1 MLFNSLTF
9 IVFFAV
15 VVALYWSI
23 RSWNARK
30 NLLVTASYIFYGA
43 WNPPFA
49 ALLFSTTAM
58 DFWLGR
64 QIATAKNLS
73 SHRAWLIGSVCMNL
87 SMLGFFKYGN
97 FLLEN
102 FQWLIAR
109 IGIIY
114 HPPHLDILLP
124 VGISFYTFHSLSY
137 TLDIYRGVL
146 QPTRSLRDFVLA
158 VSFFPQLVAGPIVRA
173 GDFLPQLVR
182 PPHLRLGQ
190 FLWGLLLMTLGLFE
204 KIVVADTLLSGSAD
218 RIFGYGG
225 PLIALDSWIGVL
237 AFAGQIFFDFA
248 GYSTCA
254 IGAALCLGFHLKDN
268 FRFPYAAIGFSDF
281 WRRWHISL
289 STFLRDYVYIP
300 LGGNRVGWTRAAIN
314 LVIVMFLGG
323 LWHGAAWTFVVW
335 GLLHGFYL
343 VIEHASRALIGERA
357 WTDPFAVKLLLG
369 LVTYGAVCLAWV
381 FFRASD
387 FTIATRMLRGMFGG
401 HPHGDA
407 ILATREMLQIGIVT
421 FFMMLA
427 HWSLRETNIETA
439 VTRLP
444 RWIVTTAWALMACA
458 IILTQGSSNAFI
470 YFQFSAHPS
479 AAAFVLPPTDGSR
492 ERPRRST
499 ARVRAPDHA
508 NSLAR
513 HHCYCCVGRY
523 RRCVCLGILLPFD
536 WLRTHSG

>member
-9 IVFFAV
+9 VVFFAV
-15 VVALYWSI
+15 VVTAYWSI
-23 RSWNARK
+23 RSWQARK

-64 QIATAKNLS
+64 QIAKAKDR
-73 SHRAWLIGSVCMNL
+73 HARRAWLVASVCMNL

-97 FLLEN
+97 FLLQN
-102 FQWLIAR
+102 FQWLLAR

-114 HPPHLDILLP
+114 QPPHLDILLP

-146 QPTRSLRDFVLA
+146 QPTRSLRDFILA

-182 PPHLRLGQ
+182 PQPLRTGQ
-190 FLWGLLLMTLGLFE
+190 FLWGLALMTLGLFE
-204 KIVVADTLLSGSAD
+204 KIVLADTLLSGSAD
-218 RIFGYGG
+218 RVFSYAG
-225 PLIALDSWIGVL
+225 PLVALDSWLGVI

-248 GYSTCA
+248 GYSSCA

-289 STFLRDYVYIP
+289 STFLRDYLYIP
-300 LGGNRVGWTRAAIN
+300 LGGNQVRPFHMALN
-314 LVIVMFLGG
+314 LVIVMFLSG
-323 LWHGAAWTFVVW
+323 LWHGAACTFVVW
-335 GLLHGFYL
+335 GMLHASYL
-343 VIEHASRALIGERA
+343 VIERVMRIFFEENPWAGTMPVRLLAG
-357 WTDPFAVKLLLG
+357 FA
-369 LVTYGAVCLAWV
+369 TYGAVCIAWV

-387 FTIATRMLRGMFGG
+387 FAVATRMLRGMFGG
-401 HPHGDA
+401 HAQGDA
-407 ILATREMLQIGIVT
+407 ILSTREMLQIAIVT
-421 FFMMLA
+421 ACMMLV
-427 HWSLRETNIETA
+427 HWSLRDSNIETA

-444 RWIVTTAWALMACA
+444 RW
-458 IILTQGSSNAFI
+458 
-470 YFQFSAHPS
+470 
-479 AAAFVLPPTDGSR
+479 
-492 ERPRRST
+492 
-499 ARVRAPDHA
+499 
-508 NSLAR
+508 
-513 HHCYCCVGRY
+513 
-523 RRCVCLGILLPFD
+523 
-536 WLRTHSG
+536 

>member
-9 IVFFAV
+9 VVFFTV
-15 VVALYWSI
+15 VVTLYWNI
-23 RSWNARK
+23 RSWKARK
-30 NLLVTASYIFYGA
+30 NLLVVASYIFYGA

-58 DFWLGR
+58 DFWLGSR
-64 QIATAKNLS
+64 IARAKPGHS
-73 SHRAWLIGSVCMNL
+73 RRVWLVASVAMNL

-146 QPTRSLRDFVLA
+146 QPTKSLRDFVLA

-173 GDFLPQLVR
+173 GDFLPQLATA
-182 PPHLRLGQ
+182 PGLRIGQ
-190 FLWGLLLMTLGLFE
+190 FMWGLLLMTLGLFE
-204 KIVVADTLLSGSAD
+204 KIVLADTMLAGSAD
-218 RIFGYGG
+218 RIFGYAG
-225 PLIALDSWIGVL
+225 PLVALDSWMGVI

-289 STFLRDYVYIP
+289 STFLRDYLYIP

-357 WTDPFAVKLLLG
+357 WTGNFAVKLLLG
-369 LVTYGAVCLAWV
+369 LITYGAVCLAWV

-387 FTIATRMLRGMFGG
+387 FTVATRMLRGMFGG

-421 FFMMLA
+421 FFMILA
-427 HWSLRETNIETA
+427 HWSLRETNVETA

-444 RWIVTTAWALMACA
+444 RWVVTAAWALMACA

-470 YFQFSAHPS
+470 YFQF
-479 AAAFVLPPTDGSR
+479 
-492 ERPRRST
+492 
-499 ARVRAPDHA
+499 
-508 NSLAR
+508 
-513 HHCYCCVGRY
+513 
-523 RRCVCLGILLPFD
+523 
-536 WLRTHSG
+536 

>member
-9 IVFFAV
+9 VVFFAV
-15 VVALYWSI
+15 VISLYWCLGP
-23 RSWNARK
+23 WNARK
-30 NLLVTASYIFYGA
+30 NLLLVASYVFYGA

-58 DFWLGR
+58 DFWLGAR
-64 QIATAKNLS
+64 IAKAQRGHARRVWMTA
-73 SHRAWLIGSVCMNL
+73 SVCMNL

-97 FLLEN
+97 FLLQN
-102 FQWLIAR
+102 FQWLLAR

-114 HPPHLDILLP
+114 QPPHLDILLP

-173 GDFLPQLVR
+173 GDFLPQLVYR
-182 PPHLRLGQ
+182 RSFYTNQ
-190 FLWGLLLMTLGLFE
+190 FLWGLFLMTMGLFE
-204 KIVVADTLLSGSAD
+204 KVVLADTLLSGPAD
-218 RIFGYGG
+218 RIFGYPG
-225 PLIALDSWIGVL
+225 PLVALDSWLGVI

-248 GYSTCA
+248 GYSSCA

-289 STFLRDYVYIP
+289 STFLRDYLYIP
-300 LGGNRVGWTRAAIN
+300 LGGNQVRPFRAALN

-335 GLLHGFYL
+335 GLLHGSYL
-343 VIEHASRALIGERA
+343 VIERVIRICCEEKAWAGMLPTRIGASLA
-357 WTDPFAVKLLLG
+357 
-369 LVTYGAVCLAWV
+369 TYAAVCIAWV
-381 FFRASD
+381 FFRAPD
-387 FTIATRMLRGMFGG
+387 FTIASRMLSGMFGG

-407 ILATREMLQIGIVT
+407 ILSTREILQIGMVT
-421 FFMMLA
+421 VCLSLA
-427 HWSLRETNIETA
+427 HWWLRDSNIETV

-444 RWIVTTAWALMACA
+444 RATVTAAWAFMACA

-470 YFQFSAHPS
+470 YFQF
-479 AAAFVLPPTDGSR
+479 
-492 ERPRRST
+492 
-499 ARVRAPDHA
+499 
-508 NSLAR
+508 
-513 HHCYCCVGRY
+513 
-523 RRCVCLGILLPFD
+523 
-536 WLRTHSG
+536 

>member
-9 IVFFAV
+9 IVFFVIV
-15 VVALYWSI
+15 VTLYWSI
-23 RSWNARK
+23 ASWTLRK
-30 NLLVTASYIFYGA
+30 NLLVVASYIFYGA

-64 QIATAKNLS
+64 QIAKAKGRS
-73 SHRAWLIGSVCMNL
+73 GRGWLVASVCMNL

-97 FLLEN
+97 FPLQN
-102 FQWLIAR
+102 FQWLLAR
-109 IGIIY
+109 IGVIY
-114 HPPHLDILLP
+114 QPPHLDILLP
-124 VGISFYTFHSLSY
+124 VGISFYTLHSLSY

-146 QPTRSLRDFVLA
+146 QPTRSLRDFILA

-182 PPHLRLGQ
+182 PPALRAGQ

-204 KIVVADTLLSGSAD
+204 KIVLADTMLSGSTD
-218 RIFGYGG
+218 RIFGYAG
-225 PLIALDSWIGVL
+225 PLVALDSWLGVM

-281 WRRWHISL
+281 WRRWHISP
-289 STFLRDYVYIP
+289 STFLRDYLYIP
-300 LGGNRVGWTRAAIN
+300 LGGNRVGWARAAIN
-314 LVIVMFLGG
+314 LVIVMLLGG

-343 VIEHASRALIGERA
+343 VIEHASRALVGERTWSDA
-357 WTDPFAVKLLLG
+357 FAVKFLLG
-369 LVTYGAVCLAWV
+369 LVTYIAVCVAWV

-427 HWSLRETNIETA
+427 HWSLRETNVESA
-439 VTRLP
+439 VTSLP
-444 RWIVTTAWALMACA
+444 RWIVTAVWPLMACA
-458 IILTQGSSNAFI
+458 IILTQGSSHAFI
-470 YFQFSAHPS
+470 YFQF
-479 AAAFVLPPTDGSR
+479 
-492 ERPRRST
+492 
-499 ARVRAPDHA
+499 
-508 NSLAR
+508 
-513 HHCYCCVGRY
+513 
-523 RRCVCLGILLPFD
+523 
-536 WLRTHSG
+536 